1 MCICMQHEFYK
12 FVNLKAWDCSTQV
25 LQGRHLLMPQWI
37 CHYAYTR
44 VEVIANNETF
54 IEVAGN
60 FIILFLGVR
69 IISKQGGKYDFL
81 VETLDIDMVDI
92 KSFVQWLI

>member
-1 MCICMQHEFYK
+1 M
-12 FVNLKAWDCSTQV
+12 
-25 LQGRHLLMPQWI
+25 
-37 CHYAYTR
+37 
-44 VEVIANNETF
+44 IANNETF
-54 IEVAGN
+54 MEVAGN

-92 KSFVQWLI
+92 KSFVQ